1 MALIEHNADTTSSFD
16 YEGKKGQLKSKSD
29 LHKMMQRKCKS
40 SSKAILSQC
49 ISEVN
54 EELLVLDLVHFGPPN
69 TTEEKNEMDLH
80 LKVSKYGLDDLLVH
94 PIMQACSDI
103 KWNMFSKIY
112 WITMLFDL
120 LFAIILTIVGN
131 YFVNLTH
138 CYPCDGNET
147 NWSMK
152 KFICM
157 NISNCS
163 LYGNCIKDGL
173 KCEKGF
179 LL

>member
-1 MALIEHNADTTSSFD
+1 MKKLEELKYISASGVAGSDSVPFKLHLVLGSS
-16 YEGKKGQLKSKSD
+16 GGGRL
-29 LHKMMQRKCKS
+29 
-40 SSKAILSQC
+40 
-49 ISEVN
+49 N

-80 LKVSKYGLDDLLVH
+80 LKVSKYGLDELLVH
-94 PIMQACSDI
+94 PIMQACLDI
-103 KWNMFSKIY
+103 KWNMFSKTY
-112 WITMLFDL
+112 WLTMTFDL
-120 LFAIILTIVGN
+120 LFAIILTLTGN

-138 CYPCDGNET
+138 CHPCNGTET
-147 NWSMK
+147 DWSMK

-163 LYGNCIKDGL
+163 DYTNCIKAGL

>member
-16 YEGKKGQLKSKSD
+16 YTGRKGQLKSKSD
-29 LHKMMQRKCKS
+29 LHKLMQRNCKS
-40 SSKAILSQC
+40 SSKAILNQC

-80 LKVSKYGLDDLLVH
+80 LKVAKYGIDELLVH
-94 PIMQACSDI
+94 PIMQACLDI
-103 KWNMFSKIY
+103 KWNMFSKTY
-112 WITMLFDL
+112 WLTMTFDL
-120 LFAIILTIVGN
+120 LFAIILTLTGN

-138 CYPCDGNET
+138 CHPCNGTGED
-147 NWSMK
+147 WSMK

-163 LYGNCIKDGL
+163 DYANCIKAGL